1 MQNINTMALPQK
13 PKNERNLV
21 GIQKKKDFINWMSSE
36 GYGWKKDSLDTID
49 FVIKKT

>member
-21 GIQKKKDFINWMSSE
+21 GIQKIDFINWMSSE
-36 GYGWKKDSLDTID
+36 GYGLKKDSLDTID